1 MSATVASPENDTPRS
16 RISRLPGVTGP
27 STSMTRNPAKPPVSG
42 PAMLQTNVPPRSLTA
57 NPKSE
62 AEGIVV
68 PRIGF
73 PIRPAPT
80 TDASR
85 SSSSAFAA
93 HTAVA
98 TSSVANANTAPA
110 KRMRLLIC
118 IVPPYAGPAVF
129 RPARRFPADRA
140 RELVVVL
147 PSHVKD
153 RTIRVDPG
161 RGRLPVP
168 EVHETLCRC
177 DAFEHGVRRGE
188 LRAFPTARAAHRAA
202 DACGR

>member
-1 MSATVASPENDTPRS
+1 
-16 RISRLPGVTGP
+16 
-27 STSMTRNPAKPPVSG
+27 MTRNPAKPPVSG

-98 TSSVANANTAPA
+98 TSSVANANTA
-110 KRMRLLIC
+110 RSEEHTSELQSRLHLVCRLLLEKKKTKKTK
-118 IVPPYAGPAVF
+118 
-129 RPARRFPADRA
+129 RQ
-140 RELVVVL
+140 
-147 PSHVKD
+147 
-153 RTIRVDPG
+153 
-161 RGRLPVP
+161 
-168 EVHETLCRC
+168 
-177 DAFEHGVRRGE
+177 
-188 LRAFPTARAAHRAA
+188 
-202 DACGR
+202 